1 MTNPAHNLLDQLM
14 NEVKKNLVDHQIEKM
29 KTEILNVVDKK
40 QENFLQDMVQ
50 ICDSIYRETVDASMH
65 AAAQMIQNEKQ
76 EMLDLIRAM
85 VQKEVSIEV
94 EKLKMAVEKEKEE
107 EVGPP
112 MGEDTQPPHA
122 QIFVRKNLFKPEV
135 YDYLQ
140 QQQEE
145 ESQSLLAQHDDDD
158 DDGNK
163 MH

>member
-122 QIFVRKNLFKPEV
+122 QIFVRKKPFQARGV
-135 YDYLQ
+135 
-140 QQQEE
+140 
-145 ESQSLLAQHDDDD
+145 
-158 DDGNK
+158 
-163 MH
+163 

>member
-76 EMLDLIRAM
+76 EMLDLRSCRMFKKKATYMPNYCFRTTFIATLLF
-85 VQKEVSIEV
+85 ESILV
-94 EKLKMAVEKEKEE
+94 
-107 EVGPP
+107 
-112 MGEDTQPPHA
+112 H
-122 QIFVRKNLFKPEV
+122 
-135 YDYLQ
+135 
-140 QQQEE
+140 
-145 ESQSLLAQHDDDD
+145 
-158 DDGNK
+158 
-163 MH
+163 

>member
-158 DDGNK
+158 DNGNK

>member
-76 EMLDLIRAM
+76 EMLDLIWAM

-112 MGEDTQPPHA
+112 MGEDTQPPRA
-122 QIFVRKNLFKPEV
+122 ILVNMKMAERVCNLAHLEHPEKVLSFKKK
-135 YDYLQ
+135 
-140 QQQEE
+140 
-145 ESQSLLAQHDDDD
+145 AKR
-158 DDGNK
+158 G
-163 MH
+163 

>member
-1 MTNPAHNLLDQLM
+1 M

-145 ESQSLLAQHDDDD
+145 ESQSVLAQHDDDD

>member
-14 NEVKKNLVDHQIEKM
+14 NKVKKNLVDYQIEKM

-76 EMLDLIRAM
+76 EMLDLLRAM

-94 EKLKMAVEKEKEE
+94 EKKNQN
-107 EVGPP
+107 
-112 MGEDTQPPHA
+112 D
-122 QIFVRKNLFKPEV
+122 IF
-135 YDYLQ
+135 
-140 QQQEE
+140 
-145 ESQSLLAQHDDDD
+145 
-158 DDGNK
+158 
-163 MH
+163 